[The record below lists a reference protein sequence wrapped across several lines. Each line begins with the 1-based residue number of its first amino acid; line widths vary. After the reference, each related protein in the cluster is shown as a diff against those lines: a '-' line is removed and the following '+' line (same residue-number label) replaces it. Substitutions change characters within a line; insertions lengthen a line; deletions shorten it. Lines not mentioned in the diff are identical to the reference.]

1 MRKTIIVFSLAL
13 CAFSTVCVGQT
24 NRDARV
30 DYVLKN
36 LGVNRDTQKKL
47 QPLLYEYLAE
57 RKEAGAEY
65 ASLKSKLKANISSET
80 ITNDQATTLLTK
92 KWAAEVKETA
102 VKRKYTEMFQ
112 TVLSAKK
119 TYKCFDLL
127 NDSKS
132 KVQGKQKGKQEDDD
146 D

>member
-1 MRKTIIVFSLAL
+1 MRRIVIILAVAVL
-13 CAFSTVCVGQT
+13 APSCLGQT

-30 DYVLKN
+30 SYVLQN
-36 LGVNRDTQKKL
+36 LGVNRETQKKL
-47 QPLLYEYLAE
+47 RPLLQDYLSE
-57 RKEAGAEY
+57 KKEASSEY
-65 ASLKSKLKANISSET
+65 TALKGKLKAGISAET
-80 ITNDQATTLLTK
+80 LTNEQATSLLTK
-92 KWAAEVKETA
+92 KWAAEAKETA
-102 VKRKYTEMFQ
+102 VKRKYTEKFQ

-132 KVQGKQKGKQEDDD
+132 KVQGKQKTKGADDD